1 MENKTSNYYEQVGDK
16 LKGEDATRAYRQAQ
30 NQLDSSDENYME
42 NAKRI
47 QDKIIKSL
55 S

>member
-1 MENKTSNYYEQVGDK
+1 MENKTSSYYEQVGDK
-16 LKGEDATRAYRQAQ
+16 LQGEDASRAYRQAQ
-30 NQLDSSDENYME
+30 NQLDPSDENYME

-47 QDKIIKSL
+47 QGKIINSL